1 MHKLI
6 RVFNV
11 DEENNEVK
19 SAGYEVIHE
28 FEDFDYSD
36 KTRDMLLDICKKK
49 KLQYTNSDNG
59 YTIVEY
65 KGDKPVAIVGQLF
78 YHSDNDELES
88 WMEMAEFNERVIA
101 SAALGVDLVLSEET
115 KKKYGYVEC

>member
-11 DEENNEVK
+11 EEENNEIK
-19 SAGYEVIHE
+19 SADYELIHE
-28 FEDFDYSD
+28 FDEFDYTD
-36 KTRDMLLDICKKK
+36 KTKDMLLAICKEK

-65 KGDKPVAIVGQLF
+65 KDGKPVAIVGQLF

-88 WMEMAEFNERVIA
+88 WMDMAEFNERVIA
-101 SAALGVDLVLSEET
+101 SAALGVDLV
-115 KKKYGYVEC
+115 